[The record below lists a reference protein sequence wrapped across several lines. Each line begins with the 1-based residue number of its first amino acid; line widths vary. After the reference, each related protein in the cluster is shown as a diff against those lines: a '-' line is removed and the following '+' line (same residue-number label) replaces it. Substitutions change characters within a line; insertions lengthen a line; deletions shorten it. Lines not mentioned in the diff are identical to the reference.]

1 MEQLVLL
8 DPLLDRQM
16 QKHFNP
22 VLKDEALDELL
33 KRFDESAPTAE
44 EKLDQKSKVTPSRSL
59 EEIRAAYWGNQ

>member
-1 MEQLVLL
+1 
-8 DPLLDRQM
+8 M